1 MKEHTGGVYNIAG
14 NYLSLHFTFVWFTMR
29 QKAESRKEKIMRE
42 ALLLFAEKGYI
53 DTSTKIIAQH
63 AGVSEALIFK
73 HFGNKDNL
81 LSLLIKSGYRRVLQY
96 HRGMMTYR
104 DAKSFLQNMIN
115 LPKELVNED
124 PVFWK
129 MQERLSHHDFSKQQ
143 HELFIKPVYPAL
155 KRAFTELGYDRPE
168 LETQLLLLIIEILWK
183 KEAAGELHESAAL
196 AKILEDKYGIDS

>member
-1 MKEHTGGVYNIAG
+1 
-14 NYLSLHFTFVWFTMR
+14 MR

-53 DTSTKIIAQH
+53 DTSTKIIAQQ

-81 LSLLIKSGYRRVLQY
+81 LSHLIKSGYRRVLQH

-124 PVFWK
+124 PIFWK
-129 MQERLSHHDFSKQQ
+129 MQERLSHHGFSKQQ
-143 HELFIKPVYPAL
+143 HELFIKPVHPAIN
-155 KRAFTELGYDRPE
+155 RAFTELGYKNPE

-183 KEAAGELHESAAL
+183 KEASGELHESAEL
-196 AKILEDKYGIDS
+196 AKILEGKYGIEG